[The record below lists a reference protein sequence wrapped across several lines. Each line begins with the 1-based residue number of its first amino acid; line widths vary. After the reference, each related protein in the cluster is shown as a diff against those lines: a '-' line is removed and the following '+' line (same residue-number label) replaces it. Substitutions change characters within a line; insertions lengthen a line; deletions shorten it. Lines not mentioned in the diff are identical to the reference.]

1 MLASRYGAAATSNG
15 VTRVY
20 LSIGSNVEPLQHI
33 DLALTELELRFG
45 DIDVSPVYRNKAVGF
60 VGDDFLNLVVGV
72 NTDKSVEELCRE
84 IDDIHVLAERKP
96 KRRKLVSR
104 TLDIDLLLYGQLITA
119 GPPLSLP
126 RVDVLKY
133 SFALKPLADIAA
145 DERHPETGRT
155 YAAHWAEMDQNEH
168 PLQLT
173 EIDISGLNSD
183 QIDAT

>member
-1 MLASRYGAAATSNG
+1 VFRYGAAATSSSG

-20 LSIGSNVEPLQHI
+20 FSIGSNVEPLKHI
-33 DLALTELELRFG
+33 DLALTELERRLG
-45 DIDVSPVYRNKAVGF
+45 HIDVSPAYRNKSVGF
-60 VGDDFLNLVVGV
+60 AGDDFLNLVVGV
-72 NTDKSVEELCRE
+72 NTDKSVEELCQQ
-84 IDDIHVLAERKP
+84 IDAIHVLAERKP
-96 KRRKLVSR
+96 KRGKLVSR

-155 YAAHWAEMDQNEH
+155 YAEHWSDMDPNEH
-168 PLQLT
+168 PLQRT
-173 EIDISGLNSD
+173 EIGMNGL
-183 QIDAT
+183 QAGRIDAS